1 MSQTGTTTQ
10 SPIRWKLVVLRL
22 VLGVERHPWYGLLVA
37 VGLVAVLA
45 LVHPE
50 SAMLLAAMLVLVVAP
65 FLWLFRHHQAYA
77 FVGALLFLTILRP
90 LPSFIDSDGIA
101 VPSGLYDRLLDLVW
115 ILFVVAALA
124 YWILGRHKRLR
135 VWPASYW
142 LLAGTL
148 AVMLSIAGAGLWGR
162 GIVLRDLFELY
173 RGPYYFL
180 ILLLAAQVAWDD
192 EKLSRFLYKPF
203 LAALLVV
210 SAVTVIQ
217 GLDDWGASFVSAVY
231 TPRFTESFFET
242 FTNPI
247 GSGSGSFFL
256 INAGTFANSNWF
268 GVALG
273 LMMPFLMAGLFL
285 RSSRSLRAVV
295 WVATIATFAM
305 ILVAGSRAG
314 LAMGTFSVFAY
325 FLLWVWDIWRR
336 PLVTDHSSRNIW
348 KLAPFLLL
356 MLSIALLVGIAA
368 IRGDRYHGT
377 VVGLGGAVFQEISSA
392 IQWNKPSIHSAVLD
406 DLERVAAEL
415 QKATEVLA
423 DARATEVPADAR
435 AEARDRLNRLIEDL
449 RSDPTV
455 DIVDG
460 LERFLKDMEGDS
472 NIPGTVIIELKRIVE
487 FMELTGSLEDV
498 EEGGFSTAL
507 SNIMVGR
514 YTNQSGSRKFSGSV
528 ALIKQTWEKSP
539 VIGFGPF
546 KVGPG
551 RDYATIDPERAGAK
565 ANVLGDT
572 QYSVL
577 FFRYGI
583 VGTAVWFG
591 FWIAVMWYAFRSWLR
606 STTPVQIGL
615 ARAVLAAVPVFLL
628 VSVAGAFFD
637 SRQLTTVFLLLIS
650 VAVSSRGKPDEETT

>member
-1 MSQTGTTTQ
+1 VLKNIQ
-10 SPIRWKLVVLRL
+10 KVVQNSWYSLPFSL
-22 VLGVERHPWYGLLVA
+22 AFIVGMTFIHPVSG
-37 VGLVAVLA
+37 
-45 LVHPE
+45 
-50 SAMLLAAMLVLVVAP
+50 MILAAILVLVVVP
-65 FLWLFRHHQAYA
+65 FLWLLRHHQVYA

-90 LPSFIDSDGIA
+90 LPSFIDSDGVA
-101 VPSGLYDRLLDLVW
+101 VGSGLYDRLLDLVW
-115 ILFVVAALA
+115 VLLVVAALA
-124 YWILGRHKRLR
+124 YWILGRHKQLR

-173 RGPYYFL
+173 RGPYNFL
-180 ILLLAAQVAWDD
+180 VLLLVAQVAWDD

-203 LAALLVV
+203 LVALLVV

-217 GLDDWGASFVSAVY
+217 GLGDWGASFVSAVY
-231 TPRFTESFFET
+231 TPRFTESFFEM
-242 FTNPI
+242 FINPI
-247 GSGSGSFFL
+247 GSGSGFFFL

-295 WVATIATFAM
+295 WVVTIATFAM

-336 PLVTDHSSRNIW
+336 PLVTDHSSRNIG

-356 MLSIALLVGIAA
+356 MLSITILVGIAA

-377 VVGLGGAVFQEISSA
+377 VVALGGGVFQEISNA
-392 IQWNKPSIHSAVLD
+392 IPWNKPSIHSAVLD
-406 DLERVAAEL
+406 DLERVAEKL
-415 QKATEVLA
+415 QRA
-423 DARATEVPADAR
+423 DAK

-460 LERFLKDMEGDS
+460 LERFLKDLEGDS

-487 FMELTGSLEDV
+487 LGSLEDM
-498 EEGGFSTAL
+498 EEGGLSKRL
-507 SNIMVGR
+507 SNIMVGK
-514 YTNQSGSRKFSGSV
+514 YINESGSRKFSGSLE
-528 ALIKQTWEKSP
+528 LIKQTWEKSP

-546 KVGPG
+546 KVAPG
-551 RDYATIDPERAGAK
+551 RDYAIINPERAGAK

-615 ARAVLAAVPVFLL
+615 ARAVLATVPVFLL

-637 SRQLTTVFLLLIS
+637 SRQLATVFLLLIG
-650 VAVSSRGKPDEETT
+650 VALSNRGKPDEETKR